1 MVCACSRRAGQ
12 REAMIGTQVFT
23 EHRRLLFDV
32 AYRMTGSVADAEDL
46 VQEAWLRWSAVDA
59 ERVDNPKAYLVR
71 TVTNLSLNQLT
82 SARSRRE
89 TYVGPWLPEPL
100 ITQPDASQEAE
111 MAESIS
117 MAMLV
122 VLETLAPAE
131 RAVFVLHDVFGYSHG
146 DIASILD
153 RSEAAVRQ
161 TAARAR
167 GHVAARRPRFDVDSR
182 VRREAADRFL
192 KACVGG
198 DLNELMEL
206 LAPDVVCWADGGGK
220 VTAARRPVAGADH
233 VARWLMGI
241 LMRPDSQ
248 GLEVEVTEINGGP
261 GLLGTRAGQP
271 VGAVSLD
278 LVDGRITALRFIVNP
293 DKLKGLVR

>member
-1 MVCACSRRAGQ
+1 
-12 REAMIGTQVFT
+12 MIGTQVFA

-46 VQEAWLRWSAVDA
+46 VQEAWLRWAAVDA

-100 ITQPDASQEAE
+100 LTEPDASQEVE
-111 MAESIS
+111 MADSVS

-131 RAVFVLHDVFGYSHG
+131 RAVFVLHDVFGYSHAE
-146 DIASILD
+146 IASILD

-182 VRREAADRFL
+182 VRHEAADRFL

-206 LAPDVVCWADGGGK
+206 LAPDVVCWTDGGGK
-220 VTAARRPVAGADH
+220 VAAARRPLAGADH
-233 VARWLMGI
+233 VARWLLGI
-241 LMRPDSQ
+241 LARPDTQ
-248 GLEVEVTEINGGP
+248 GVHVEVTEINGGAGAAGDAGGP
-261 GLLGTRAGQP
+261 TGRCGQP
-271 VGAVSLD
+271 RPRRRPDRGAADHRQPRQAEMVW
-278 LVDGRITALRFIVNP
+278 LR
-293 DKLKGLVR
+293 